1 MNPDLWDVLS
11 AAGFK
16 PERLQMPYPSIVNFC
31 DSVLIGANFTRFEDF
46 LLHVGFSDEA
56 IKTTLLILQNGLK
69 TTFLM
74 FC

>member
-1 MNPDLWDVLS
+1 
-11 AAGFK
+11 
-16 PERLQMPYPSIVNFC
+16 MPYPSIVNFC